1 MHKVMHSRRSA
12 LVSALVFCALLSWL
26 CAALWTTRSPP
37 PSIPHE
43 DVREPEPE
51 PDFWSWEGPSRFSHA
66 VSENDTSDICAGF
79 PTYMFSKI
87 QVVLKIGASEPSER
101 VHAQIASVTKC
112 IPSLIVVSDLEQE
125 LLGQYHAHD
134 IIAALPK
141 SYHVDNPDFDAYDV
155 QKGRYVDARLEA
167 GDGWRLDR
175 FKFLPMV
182 ERAYEMNMGAQ
193 WFVFLEADTYIVWD
207 NLIRLLEHFDPS
219 TPLYMGSPSPGRQRA
234 DGQTVWFAYGGT
246 GFVLSTAAVQALLS
260 RKVGSHGEYIQPPV
274 NEQYEEIVKR
284 DCCGDSVLGWALFEK
299 GVNLSGLWPLF
310 NPHPVH
316 GVPFS
321 EAYWC
326 QPVIS
331 MHKSFPND
339 MIELSTWEQKR
350 SREVRRF
357 QSDGALIG

>member
-1 MHKVMHSRRSA
+1 
-12 LVSALVFCALLSWL
+12 
-26 CAALWTTRSPP
+26 
-37 PSIPHE
+37 
-43 DVREPEPE
+43 
-51 PDFWSWEGPSRFSHA
+51 
-66 VSENDTSDICAGF
+66 
-79 PTYMFSKI
+79 MFSKI